1 MRKLELSDSLMTGHA
16 VIDAEHDK
24 IVSLIN
30 ACLGIIESDENN
42 DKEISD
48 ALLQLTHEIRRH
60 FKREEKIMEGLGYKN
75 LEKHKEHHD
84 RTLNDFDTIFDILSN
99 GVLPIEWVIHTIIH
113 SFLSDVV
120 VPDFSVKN
128 YLLEIGYNG

>member
-42 DKEISD
+42 DEEISD
-48 ALLQLTHEIRRH
+48 ALLQL
-60 FKREEKIMEGLGYKN
+60 
-75 LEKHKEHHD
+75 
-84 RTLNDFDTIFDILSN
+84 
-99 GVLPIEWVIHTIIH
+99 
-113 SFLSDVV
+113 
-120 VPDFSVKN
+120 
-128 YLLEIGYNG
+128 